1 MKRPLIL
8 TLVGSVVVIASLV
21 VALLIAPR
29 FLDINRYKGTIE
41 KLASQRSGLSVHLDG
56 DISLSLF
63 PWVVVSL
70 SDLRLERAAAP
81 GEAPLVQVASF
92 DARLK
97 TLPLLTKDIEI
108 STVTLSGLDV
118 RLRKAEDGTWNWQD
132 PATVGSADSSSETGA
147 PAADE
152 HAIATPEQSR
162 PSGGF
167 ALKSL
172 QVDQFSLTDGRV
184 IIEDQ
189 SSGQTREITGINLL
203 VTDASLDR
211 PIPVD
216 LQARL
221 NGQPLTV
228 SGTVGPLG
236 PVPLA
241 GDLPFALKISAFE
254 TVEASIQGRLTDLRS
269 QLGFAAEIAV
279 EPFNLKQLLPH
290 IRPSV
295 AVTTSDPVALQ
306 RVALLASLQGTARQL
321 TAHGASLQIDETAID
336 LERLTVDFTGPRLDI
351 GARVDELNLDRYLPA
366 PDVAPTAAAQPA
378 PADDEVAT
386 DTAPSSGQ
394 DAEGGP
400 AAEPSAAPTQ
410 KSRSAAATTASP
422 DQQADYTALRSL
434 AVKASIAVGKLEAH
448 GAVLENVAVDL
459 RGEQGLFHIKPLD
472 LTLYQGTM
480 SATGTLDV
488 RGDTPAMAINVAV
501 SGVQVGPLLRDAAD
515 KDILEGSLSATVNL
529 TATGDRTEPLKRSLH
544 GSADLLF
551 SDGALI
557 GLDLAHLARTITSGF
572 SLEQQGERPRT
583 DFAELQVPLVVAGGI
598 ATIAEAT
605 LKSPF
610 IRARASGTVN
620 LVDESLDLQLTP
632 RLVATIKGQGDVEEH
647 TGLAVP
653 ILVGG
658 TISDPTFLPDL
669 AGLARE
675 RLVDEEEV
683 REILKSGTITPE
695 QKEKLSKEVEKAKD
709 LLKGLFG
716 N

>member
-1 MKRPLIL
+1 MKRPLVL
-8 TLVGSVVVIASLV
+8 SLVGSVVVIALLV

-29 FLDINRYKGTIE
+29 FLDINRFKGTIE
-41 KLASQRSGLSVHLDG
+41 KLASQRSGMSVHLDG

-63 PWVVVSL
+63 PWVVVSF
-70 SDLRLERAAAP
+70 SDLRLERAAAQ
-81 GEAPLVQVASF
+81 GEAALVQVASF
-92 DARLK
+92 DAHLK
-97 TLPLLTKDIEI
+97 TLPLLTKNIEI
-108 STVTLSGLDV
+108 STVALAGLDV
-118 RLRKAEDGTWNWQD
+118 RLRKAEDGSWNWQD
-132 PATVGSADSSSETGA
+132 PATVGSAEPGPEAGETA
-147 PAADE
+147 VDEQPIAA
-152 HAIATPEQSR
+152 PEQSR

-172 QVDQFSLTDGRV
+172 QLDEFSLTDGRV
-184 IIEDQ
+184 IVEDQ
-189 SSGQTREITGINLL
+189 SSGQTRELTGINLFL
-203 VTDASLDR
+203 TDVSLDQ
-211 PIPVD
+211 PVPVD
-216 LQARL
+216 LQARVD
-221 NGQPLTV
+221 GQPLAV

-241 GDLPFALKISAFE
+241 GDLPFALKIAAFE

-269 QLGFAAEIAV
+269 QPGYAAEVAV
-279 EPFNLKQLLPH
+279 EPFNLKQLLPR
-290 IRPSV
+290 IKPSF
-295 AVTTSDPVALQ
+295 AVTTSDPEVLQ
-306 RVALLASLQGTARQL
+306 RVALQSSLQGTARQL
-321 TAHGASLQIDETAID
+321 TAHRTSLQIDETAID
-336 LERLTVDFTGPRLDI
+336 LERLTVDFSGPRLDI

-366 PDVAPTAAAQPA
+366 PTAAAQPA

-386 DTAPSSGQ
+386 AAAPSSGQ
-394 DAEGGP
+394 AAEDAP

-422 DQQADYTALRSL
+422 DQQPDYTALRSL
-434 AVKASIAVGKLEAH
+434 VVKASITVGKLVAH

-459 RGEQGLFHIKPLD
+459 RGEQGLFHINPLD

-488 RGDTPAMAINVAV
+488 RGDTPATAIDAAV

-529 TATGDRTEPLKRSLH
+529 TATGDRAETLKRSLH

-551 SDGALI
+551 NDGALV
-557 GLDLAHLARTITSGF
+557 GLDLAYLARTVTSGF

-583 DFAELQVPLVVAGGI
+583 DFAELQVPLVVADGI
-598 ATIAEAT
+598 ATIPEAT

-632 RLVATIKGQGDVEEH
+632 RLVATIKGQGDAEQH

-658 TISDPTFLPDL
+658 TISDPEFLPDL